1 MNTVPKSR
9 FHRTQSKVWWASEPP
24 SIYDII
30 SHHPRDNV
38 SPNTSTE
45 ERHGSPQ
52 SHKSQ
57 DSGFSDADT
66 TNGRN
71 CLESPENS
79 PRSKLTPKKDVNSQ
93 INEHINLSRT
103 PSSTESERKTP
114 PTVIRRNVC
123 EYSKVP
129 PMRRISFSASE
140 DEGDSI
146 RSKKNTSLV
155 RGRIVQK
162 TPSRNLIGYLSPVT
176 KSPGDDSSVTHAP
189 VSSQSPRNF
198 PPGSTSTPNGSPSG
212 TFQYPLVMER
222 KHDSPHI
229 AGHSYS
235 VEHWLEN
242 LRTEYSHEVLSTLQ
256 SKSIAAEVTKAMKMN
271 ATLAARLI
279 RHLQTKAMDLES
291 AFVKVETLLCGEGGC
306 ESLPECMSSLADD
319 VSAFMKYLER
329 KVSVKVKD
337 LDDSIVNNRDM
348 VADLRNALPNIEE
361 FEAESLLEDIHL
373 LKRCV
378 LITVRK
384 VFESLLKIVV
394 ASIEDSRNDLILR
407 ANLWTISMLSN
418 FEYRGFAS
426 LNPAFEV
433 CDTVRV
439 LLLVVVESIFPSIR
453 ALALRALASVCSTEV
468 TIRQLEQAGGVEILA
483 EVIGQR
489 GVKRT
494 EPELREAVSVLAQ
507 ITAPWH
513 GENHKIRDLQECLEL
528 MVENI
533 TDLACWTKCCQTL
546 LLCTACLNNLSRLE
560 ATSIYSLMAHES
572 IGKVRR
578 AIESRGPSV
587 SIFLHEQM
595 TGIMLNM
602 VANKKCHYHLSN
614 PAIINFLGRVF
625 HSRFY
630 TKLPTRAETLAQR
643 RTVKNILHTLS
654 RLIHESSLGVEIL
667 RKNVVPIFSDIN
679 NTSTAGEFER
689 DISFLSRKLNESL
702 GHKNS
707 TGSDDIAA
715 ETTLSLNSSTVYH
728 CRKQESY
735 V

>member
-1 MNTVPKSR
+1 MENMGKNR
-9 FHRTQSKVWWASEPP
+9 FHRTQSKVWWTSEPP
-24 SIYDII
+24 SIYDMLT
-30 SHHPRDNV
+30 HQQRANL
-38 SPNTSTE
+38 SPNTSD

-66 TNGRN
+66 STRN

-103 PSSTESERKTP
+103 PSSTESDKKTP
-114 PTVIRRNVC
+114 PTVIRRNVDC
-123 EYSKVP
+123 SVRMP
-129 PMRRISFSASE
+129 PMRRISFSTSE

-146 RSKKNTSLV
+146 KTRKNCSLV

-176 KSPGDDSSVTHAP
+176 RSPGDDMLHSAP
-189 VSSQSPRNF
+189 SQSPRNF
-198 PPGSTSTPNGSPSG
+198 PPGSTSTPHSSPTDARQRPPEMNVS
-212 TFQYPLVMER
+212 QESALLM
-222 KHDSPHI
+222 
-229 AGHSYS
+229 GHSLS
-235 VEHWLEN
+235 VEHWVEN
-242 LRTEYSHEVLSTLQ
+242 LRTEYCHEVLSTLQ

-279 RHLQTKAMDLES
+279 RHLQAKSVDLEKT
-291 AFVKVETLLCGEGGC
+291 FIQVETLLNGAGSEG
-306 ESLPECMSSLADD
+306 ESLPHAMGLLADN
-319 VSAFMKYLER
+319 VTAFVDYLER
-329 KVSVKVKD
+329 KVSHEVKD
-337 LDDSIVNNRDM
+337 LSDCLVNNRDM
-348 VADLRNALPNIEE
+348 VADLRGALPNIDD
-361 FEAESLLEDIHL
+361 FELESLLEDIQL

-384 VFESLLKIVV
+384 VFEGLLRIIV

-407 ANLWTISMLSN
+407 ANLWTVSMLSN
-418 FEYRGFAS
+418 YEYRGFSS
-426 LNPAFEV
+426 LNPAFEA

-439 LLLVVVESIFPSIR
+439 LLLVVVESAFPSIR

-468 TIRQLEQAGGVEILA
+468 TIRQLEQSGGVEIVA
-483 EVIGQR
+483 EVIGHR
-489 GVKRT
+489 DVKRT

-513 GENHKIRDLQECLEL
+513 GDTHKLRDLQECLEFL
-528 MVENI
+528 VENI

-560 ATSIYSLMAHES
+560 AASIYSLMAHES
-572 IGKVRR
+572 IGRVRR
-578 AIESRGPSV
+578 AIESRGPAV

-595 TGIMLNM
+595 TSVILNM
-602 VANKKCHYHLSN
+602 VGSKKCHYHLSN

-630 TKLPTRAETLAQR
+630 TKFPSRAETLAQR

-654 RLIHESSLGVEIL
+654 HLINESSLGVEIL
-667 RKNVVPIFSDIN
+667 RKNVVPIFSGLH
-679 NTSTAGEFER
+679 NTSSAGDFER

-702 GHKNS
+702 GQRNHRDGGENS
-707 TGSDDIAA
+707 PEEAP
-715 ETTLSLNSSTVYH
+715 LVLNSSTVYH
-728 CRKQESY
+728 CRKYESF